1 MRHWLRSYWFLLRW
15 NLLRARDNL
24 PFYGIVQLL
33 LSAGVVVGYSFLIPD
48 LTSTA
53 ALYLTGGG
61 MTIALVTVGMVMTP
75 NTLSYRRETGV
86 IDYQRSLPV
95 PRLAMMAADA
105 TVWVAVALPGMAA
118 SVVIAVLRFDLD
130 LAPSPLVVP
139 AILLVVVGSV
149 SVGYTI
155 GFLVKPMLVN
165 VVTNAVI
172 VVVLMFAPINF
183 PAERLPDWLAT
194 THEWLPFQYMA
205 QALRETIAVPAAGVS
220 VLPFAVMA
228 VWAVLGLAVASRAL
242 TRRR

>member
-1 MRHWLRSYWFLLRW
+1 MKHWLRSYWFLLRW

-24 PFYGIVQLL
+24 PFYCIVQLL

-86 IDYQRSLPV
+86 IDYPRSLPV

-105 TVWVAVALPGMAA
+105 TVWVAVALPGLAA
-118 SVVIAVLRFDLD
+118 SVVIAVLRFDLA
-130 LAPSPLVVP
+130 LTASPLVVP
-139 AILLVVVGSV
+139 AVLLVVVGSV

-155 GFLVKPMLVN
+155 GYLVKPVLVN
-165 VVTNAVI
+165 LVTNAIV

-183 PAERLPDWLAT
+183 PAERLPDWLAAA
-194 THEWLPFQYMA
+194 HEWLPFQYMA
-205 QALRETIAVPAAGVS
+205 QALRETIAVPATGVS
-220 VLPFAVMA
+220 LLPFAVMTA
-228 VWAVLGLAVASRAL
+228 WAVFGLAVASRAL